1 MTNQVQLQQIA
12 TNLAGA
18 GFPVFPMTS
27 KKVPLVPRG
36 YHDATTDA
44 DTVDLWFRKPGVAR
58 VAMKADGKILCIDL
72 DKAKEPG
79 EVDGEQAFSKWCKR
93 RWKSRPR

>member
-1 MTNQVQLQQIA
+1 MTNQVQLQEIA

-44 DTVDLWFRKPGVAR
+44 DTVDLWFRKPALSWLTHHPAGSTCISNR
-58 VAMKADGKILCIDL
+58 TRTCRADGSQGQDHH
-72 DKAKEPG
+72 
-79 EVDGEQAFSKWCKR
+79 VRVVFQWQHR
-93 RWKSRPR
+93 